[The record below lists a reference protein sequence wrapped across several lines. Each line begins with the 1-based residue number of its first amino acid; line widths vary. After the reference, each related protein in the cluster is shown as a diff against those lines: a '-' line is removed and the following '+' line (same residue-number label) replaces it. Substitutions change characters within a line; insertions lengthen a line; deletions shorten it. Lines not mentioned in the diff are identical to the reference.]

1 LSCFPTLPFSYSRRF
16 RNRGSLFT
24 KFGITIRCVRPDLS
38 SQTLTLHYLEDG
50 SACVRIS
57 LKKQEYFIPVVM
69 LLKAMTGAS
78 DREIYDAVVQGNY
91 DNTFVTDRIESAIK
105 AVAMHPFVTQQ
116 QFLCYLGARFRTSL
130 NVPEHYDE
138 EQCGLFLLQQHMF
151 IHLPAMSDK
160 FNMLVYMMQKL
171 YLFVAGDICGDNV
184 DACSSF
190 DVLLPGHMIL
200 KMLKEKLQ
208 EWLLNM
214 SIQFRRDLR
223 IDKARAR
230 LEQPSYLNNLIY
242 KNTMDIGKKIESFL
256 ATGNLNSPSGLDLM
270 QVHPIICV
278 PLTCRHIF
286 FAGKRFHH
294 HRRKNQL
301 FSLPRAFQKH
311 SPWCVFQRDEDNQ
324 CAQTPP

>member
-1 LSCFPTLPFSYSRRF
+1 M
-16 RNRGSLFT
+16 
-24 KFGITIRCVRPDLS
+24 RCVRPDLS

-91 DNTFVTDRIESAIK
+91 ANTFVTDRIDSAIK
-105 AVAMHPFVTQQ
+105 AVAMHPFTTRQH
-116 QFLCYLGARFRTSL
+116 FMCYLGARFRTSL
-130 NVPEHYDE
+130 NVPEHYDD
-138 EQCGLFLLQQHMF
+138 EQCGLFLLEQHIF
-151 IHLPAMSDK
+151 IHLDAMGDK
-160 FNMLVYMMQKL
+160 FNMLVYMLQKL
-171 YLFVAGDICGDNV
+171 YMFVAGDICGDNV

-214 SIQFRRDLR
+214 FIQFRRDLR

-230 LEQPSYLNNLIY
+230 LEEPSYLNNLIY
-242 KNTMDIGKKIESFL
+242 KNNMDIGKKIESFL

-270 QVHPIICV
+270 QVTGCTLNP
-278 PLTCRHIF
+278 
-286 FAGKRFHH
+286 
-294 HRRKNQL
+294 
-301 FSLPRAFQKH
+301 
-311 SPWCVFQRDEDNQ
+311 
-324 CAQTPP
+324 

>member
-1 LSCFPTLPFSYSRRF
+1 M
-16 RNRGSLFT
+16 
-24 KFGITIRCVRPDLS
+24 RCVRPDLS

-91 DNTFVTDRIESAIK
+91 ANTFVTDRIDSAIK
-105 AVAMHPFVTQQ
+105 AVAMHPFVSQQ
-116 QFLCYLGARFRTSL
+116 HFLCYLGSRFRTAL
-130 NVPEHYDE
+130 NVPPSPPLTTKPKISIKHDAAQVPEHYTD
-138 EQCGLFLLQQHMF
+138 EQCGVFLLQQHMF
-151 IHLPAMSDK
+151 IHLPGMADK

-214 SIQFRRDLR
+214 FIQFRRDLR

-230 LEQPSYLNNLIY
+230 LEEPSYLNNLIY
-242 KNTMDIGKKIESFL
+242 KNNMDIGKKIESFL

-270 QVHPIICV
+270 QV
-278 PLTCRHIF
+278 
-286 FAGKRFHH
+286 
-294 HRRKNQL
+294 Q
-301 FSLPRAFQKH
+301 
-311 SPWCVFQRDEDNQ
+311 
-324 CAQTPP
+324 